1 MCVEKLEQLAIWN
14 WGGGGSRWLMTNLF
28 LVTSGNGGNH
38 FLSFTVHMELEYLFQ
53 NHVAIEII
61 TMSIQLGGTN
71 CMSFLLDTI
80 IH

>member
-1 MCVEKLEQLAIWN
+1 
-14 WGGGGSRWLMTNLF
+14 MTNLF

-38 FLSFTVHMELEYLFQ
+38 FLSFTVRMELEYLFQ
-53 NHVAIEII
+53 NHMAIEII

-71 CMSFLLDTI
+71 RMSFLLDTI